1 MTKENRATGD
11 TASGTDSR
19 DEPTTMRDV
28 DHTHPHTN
36 QTFGAAFQR
45 GPAVAADGGEA
56 DADTEEEN
64 DADASMSDVDHESP
78 GDGVNRAYERGTEGR
93 TDSV

>member
-1 MTKENRATGD
+1 MTKEKPSFSE
-11 TASGTDSR
+11 TASD
-19 DEPTTMRDV
+19 DEPRDDKTMRDV

-36 QTFGAAFQR
+36 QTFGTAFQR

-56 DADTEEEN
+56 DAESESES
-64 DADASMSDVDHESP
+64 DADETMSDVDHESP
-78 GDGVNRAYERGTEGR
+78 GDGVNRTYERGTEGR